1 MRGSISAV
9 RSYLLAFF
17 LAAVA
22 FVAVASAET
31 GRTAMETKRIFVAT
45 LNADSVTVYPA
56 GHFGN
61 VPNLVTDPKLASPN
75 AIARDAAGNIYV
87 ANYYG
92 DSVTEYAKGAS
103 GNPNPIATV
112 FGSETGLKSPS
123 GIALD
128 AEGNIYVTN
137 AKGGGASGHGSV
149 TVYPPHSDGDVKPI
163 ESISGAATGLDE
175 PSGIALDSSGDIYVV
190 NQAGFTGSGSVT
202 VYNSGSN
209 GNVAPARKLSGQKT
223 HISTPAGLLWTRRA
237 TCT

>member
-1 MRGSISAV
+1 MRGSESV
-9 RSYLLAFF
+9 VTSYLPACF
-17 LAAVA
+17 LAVVGVVSITLAA
-22 FVAVASAET
+22 TGGTAIET
-31 GRTAMETKRIFVAT
+31 QRIFVAT

-149 TVYPPHSDGDVKPI
+149 TVYPPHSDGDV
-163 ESISGAATGLDE
+163 
-175 PSGIALDSSGDIYVV
+175 
-190 NQAGFTGSGSVT
+190 
-202 VYNSGSN
+202 
-209 GNVAPARKLSGQKT
+209 
-223 HISTPAGLLWTRRA
+223 
-237 TCT
+237 